1 MCVSHSVVFNSL
13 WSHGLHQALL
23 SMEFSRQEE
32 GCHSPLQRIFLTR
45 GLNRISCIAGSKFP
59 FNEGIQE
66 VVNRERR
73 FGSNL
78 WLLRM
83 LLIIEEGS
91 CFSDSKKVWS
101 LVLFL
106 AKMRS
111 VRIEKKINFDCIYV
125 LVLQRTKYFILCWL
139 QKSFCLCCNPHGKSG
154 PLHTNPCLFKRTSL
168 ALPKWNKQNFKDC
181 SNPTELSLPFER
193 SLLAMQIQS
202 YLHRW

>member
-59 FNEGIQE
+59 FNEGIQA

-91 CFSDSKKVWS
+91 YFSDSKKVWS

-139 QKSFCLCCNPHGKSG
+139 QKSFYLCCNPHGKSG
-154 PLHTNPCLFKRTSL
+154 PYIQIHVFSKGLVWPCQNETNKTLKTVPTLLKCLFPLK
-168 ALPKWNKQNFKDC
+168 
-181 SNPTELSLPFER
+181 EV
-193 SLLAMQIQS
+193 
-202 YLHRW
+202 Y